1 MKKTKY
7 HLTHEQWQLAIHALN
22 DLRNKRLAAGQ
33 NNTTVNDALFTVMNA
48 KTKRIRVAG

>member
-22 DLRNKRLAAGQ
+22 ELRNKRLAAGQ
-33 NNTTVNDALFTVMNA
+33 CIDTVNDALLAVMNA